1 MRNRWVLAGGLALA
15 FAAGLPVRGQSA
27 SDAYRALGVKP
38 ADVLSGTTLSAELLP
53 GGRKQL
59 VCVTTL
65 MTGKRDEVDAVKV
78 RLDVFDVDGEK
89 LTPIYQRDFGGESGV
104 AVGDG
109 NLQLVDL
116 DRDGKSEIVV
126 SWRSFAD
133 PLIEQRVGE
142 VIVHD
147 EGGFRAGWSGA
158 FEYDATR
165 AARDVPAERRDRY
178 TREIDL
184 AATLR
189 TRGVTLFMTRKVIAV
204 AGERLAEP
212 KVVQETFPL
221 RTREGW

>member
-1 MRNRWVLAGGLALA
+1 MKRHLTMLAGLLALSI
-15 FAAGLPVRGQSA
+15 AAGPARAQTAL
-27 SDAYRALGVKP
+27 DAYRVLGIDS
-38 ADVLSGTTLSAELLP
+38 ADVLSGTTLAAALLP
-53 GGRKQL
+53 GGSKQL

-65 MTGKRDEVDAVKV
+65 MTGKRERDDAVKV

-89 LTPIYQRDFGGESGV
+89 LTSIYTRDFGAESKA

-116 DRDGKSEIVV
+116 DRDGLSEIVV

-142 VIVHD
+142 VVLY
-147 EGGFRAGWSGA
+147 ESGAFRTGWSGA
-158 FEYDATR
+158 LEYDATR
-165 AARDVPAERRDRY
+165 AARDVPPERRDRY

-189 TRGVTLFMTRKVIAV
+189 TRGVTLFMIKKVIAV

-212 KVVQETFPL
+212 KIVTETFAL
-221 RTREGW
+221 RERTGL